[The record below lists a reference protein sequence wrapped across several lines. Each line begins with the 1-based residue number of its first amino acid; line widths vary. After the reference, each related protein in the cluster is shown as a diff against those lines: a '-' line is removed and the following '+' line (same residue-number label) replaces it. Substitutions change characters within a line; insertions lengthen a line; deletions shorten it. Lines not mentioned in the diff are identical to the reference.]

1 MLKVKAKALL
11 LSLVLL
17 LSVGL
22 AEDLGGESADGAL
35 PGVII
40 ATDANYPDAI
50 VSGAAAE
57 YMGLSILLTEKEALS
72 DDIKAFLDEEKP
84 DEIIL
89 IGGEAVIS
97 AAIEEELVTDGFEVT
112 RLWGA
117 TRYGTSAE
125 IAKYFFSEGVDEAV
139 VVSDVLGNNE
149 GNEVELLAVAKSLAA
164 KDYLP
169 VLLTGNDVLA
179 AEVASALTDLGVA
192 KVYLIGKAFDAN
204 VTEELKALNIEV
216 ELISGEDTE
225 EVTKKVEEKVVD
237 ELIKEG
243 VTRLLVLAPGVD
255 FKNVI
260 ALPAMPEKAAA
271 KIIKDESQIPDLV
284 AFIIEKGIKEVKVVG
299 KPEMVSKI
307 AAQLLLTEG
316 IRVDAMS
323 AKDIGR
329 KLVESAKAMKNEWAE
344 KREKFKEKAA
354 ERLAKN
360 KDKLDARLAE
370 ALEEAEAFLMDLGA
384 QLEELEATAETEEEI
399 AAIEDALKRYEAAEA
414 IIAKAN
420 EAQAAGK
427 LDLALKTLRK
437 AHNDAKNARWGAI
450 KKFYAGDKDLARQKI
465 DELLD
470 EERAGMDRFA
480 NGIMKEFEHFKGFM
494 EEAQSAGF
502 IADECAALIADAEG
516 MADDVLSEFDGVD
529 YRRARIIASKT
540 KHKLS
545 KCMTAT
551 RVNAKKDAAK
561 GKLFAAA
568 FEAKNLAEGFEDR
581 MGMCEDRCDEE
592 FDRCLDFIG
601 GCEER
606 CSADAAECEDGAA
619 DILARCAEVGDQ
631 DLSAVVD
638 ECLSSCD
645 FILEDTEDA
654 EASEAEYGLCLDEC
668 GAIQEEAEASIENCE
683 AEAEKFLDKC
693 EAKIDDCNNFCQ
705 QSSEEKCQTGVEQC
719 VPKCL
724 GKRFFRPGLT
734 DNICAAKCKFAR
746 DKKGCLDKCE
756 DESLEEGQQHEN
768 KRKCEGEAFKVANKC
783 FDGCER
789 KCANTKDVCIT
800 RERCKVTRE
809 GDEITRECKKVEEC
823 KPELCFARCEEG
835 CKKAAMAYTY
845 KCAAKRP
852 KIKFNFGGCQ
862 EECAEY
868 KRSPFKH
875 MQCMEKC
882 RIKTVAKHVVPPK
895 HMKKCQDKC
904 KGEKNKAKCMTKCI
918 APPGIAKRLE
928 RPGNRFDMQL
938 ARAEC
943 AMDCANK
950 LNIDINTAAR
960 KFTGQAGKYGG
971 EQPPKERPP
980 KEQPP
985 KEQPPREQP
994 REGIAPKIP
1003 PECLNPARPA
1013 FRTPK
1018 CRDLRERA
1026 LANRPGQG
1034 GPGDEPRPALFGA
1047 SGAAREGAR
1056 EFRQG
1061 MDLAKAAVQM
1071 AGEMRGGAAKM
1082 NICIRKCVEHKRDAW
1097 MKNNK
1102 PTGPIG
1108 PTEPELDKC
1117 QADDDCGGLEC
1128 PMAIGMDT
1136 PMCFDG
1142 ECVCSGYG
1150 DEDFPEEEFIPEE
1163 ECDAL
1168 CGDIDDPEEQYIC
1181 ISSCKGDDIDF
1192 IELDDD
1198 VEYLFD
1204 DAEEL
1209 IDEELEQE
1217 FADEAEDLL
1226 DEAGDYFDE
1235 SGEVFD
1241 EFGELGCVV
1250 DEDCLEGELCFDG
1263 ICEYV
1268 GGDDLGDE
1276 YIDEGYEAECQ
1287 ADDDCGEG
1295 FYCEE
1300 EFCIPLT
1307 DDSIGEEDLSE
1318 YGYTAEC
1325 ELDEDCSTDEYC
1337 EASYCVY
1344 KELEPTPEPTTEPSL
1359 GECEL
1364 LVDGEMCNNGAGACA
1379 QGECVD
1385 IIEDIAE
1392 CELLQDGEPCND
1404 GTGACTEGEC
1414 VDIIEDNAKCQVDD
1428 DCETDQYCED
1438 GDCVYKAPDPTL
1450 DPSEC
1455 QADDDCDE
1463 GFYCEDG
1470 DCLYKAPDPTL
1481 DPSECQA
1488 DDDCDEGLYCEDG
1501 DCVYKAPE
1509 GEGEKTCD
1517 DGFVY
1522 DDDLDM
1528 CVPEQI
1534 DMDKECDPPCG
1545 DGEKCEAGYCVLT
1558 F

>member
-1 MLKVKAKALL
+1 MMKAKALL

-17 LSVGL
+17 LSLGL
-22 AEDLGGESADGAL
+22 AEDLGGESANGAL

-57 YMGLSILLTEKEALS
+57 YMGLSVLLTEMEALS

-84 DEIIL
+84 DEVIL

-97 AAIEEELVTDGFEVT
+97 AAIEEGLTASGFDVT

-125 IAKYFFSEGVDEAV
+125 IAKYFFSEGVEEAV
-139 VVSDVLGNNE
+139 LVSDVLGNNE
-149 GNEVELLAVAKSLAA
+149 GNEDELLAVAKSLAA
-164 KDYLP
+164 KDALP

-179 AEVASALTDLGVA
+179 AEVASALTDLGVG
-192 KVYLIGKAFDAN
+192 KVYLIGKTFDAN
-204 VTEELKALNIEV
+204 VTEELKTLNIEV

-243 VTRLLVLAPGVD
+243 VTRLLVVAPGVD

-260 ALPAMPEKAAA
+260 AMPAMPEKAAA
-271 KIIKDESQIPDLV
+271 KIIKDESEIPDLV
-284 AFIIEKGIKEVKVVG
+284 AFINEKGIKEVKVVG
-299 KPEMVSKI
+299 KPELVSKI

-316 IRVDAMS
+316 VRVDAMS

-360 KDKLDARLAE
+360 KDKLDAKLVE
-370 ALEEAEAFLMDLGA
+370 AIEEAEAFLLDLEA
-384 QLEELEATAETEEEI
+384 QLEELEATAETEDEI
-399 AAIEDALKRYEAAEA
+399 AAVEAALKKYEAAEA
-414 IIAKAN
+414 IIAKAK

-437 AHNDAKNARWGAI
+437 AHNEAKNVRWGAI
-450 KKFYAGDKDLARQKI
+450 KKFYAGDEDTARQKI

-470 EERAGMDRFA
+470 EERAGMGRFA

-494 EEAQSAGF
+494 DEAQSAGF

-529 YRRARIIASKT
+529 YRRARIIASRT
-540 KHKLS
+540 KQKLA

-561 GKLFAAA
+561 GKLFDAA

-592 FDRCLDFIG
+592 FDNCMDFIG
-601 GCEER
+601 GCEDR
-606 CSADAAECEDGAA
+606 CSEKAAECEAGAE

-654 EASEAEYGLCLDEC
+654 EASDVEYGLCLDEC
-668 GAIQEEAEASIENCE
+668 GAIQEEAESSIENCE
-683 AEAEKFLDKC
+683 AEAEMFSEEC
-693 EAKIDDCNNFCQ
+693 EAKIDDCNDFCQ
-705 QSSEEKCQTGVEQC
+705 QSSESKCQEGVEQC

-746 DKKGCLDKCE
+746 DRKGCLEKCE
-756 DESLEEGQQHEN
+756 DESLEEGQLHEN
-768 KRKCEGEAFKVANKC
+768 KRKCEGEAHKVANKC

-789 KCANTKDVCIT
+789 KCANAKDVCIT

-809 GDEITRECKKVEEC
+809 GDEIKRDCVKVEEC

-835 CKKAAMAYTY
+835 CEKAAKAYTY

-852 KIKFNFGGCQ
+852 KTIVKLGGCAD
-862 EECAEY
+862 ECS
-868 KRSPFKH
+868 KFKGKPFQH

-882 RIKTVAKHVVPPK
+882 RIKAVAKHMVPPQ
-895 HMKKCQDKC
+895 HMKKCQEKC

-918 APPGIAKRLE
+918 APPGIGKRAE
-928 RPGNRFDMQL
+928 RPGKPGDRFDMKR
-938 ARAEC
+938 AKAEC
-943 AMDCANK
+943 AMDCADK
-950 LNIDINTAAR
+950 LNIDLGTAAR
-960 KFTGQAGKYGG
+960 KFSGQAGKYGG
-971 EQPPKERPP
+971 EQPPKEMPPKEEPP
-980 KEQPP
+980 KEQPATGLP
-985 KEQPPREQP
+985 Q
-994 REGIAPKIP
+994 IP
-1003 PECLNPARPA
+1003 PECLRPMHPA
-1013 FRTPK
+1013 FKTPK
-1018 CRDLRERA
+1018 CVEIRQKAKA
-1026 LANRPGQG
+1026 LAANRPGMG
-1034 GPGDEPRPALFGA
+1034 GPEDEPTLYGAVKEARQGANEFG
-1047 SGAAREGAR
+1047 
-1056 EFRQG
+1056 QG
-1061 MDLAKAAVQM
+1061 MDLAKAAVKM
-1071 AGEMRGGAAKM
+1071 AGEMRAGAAKM
-1082 NICIRKCVEHKRDAW
+1082 NICIQKCVERKRDAW
-1097 MKNNK
+1097 MKDHK
-1102 PTGPIG
+1102 PA
-1108 PTEPELDKC
+1108 EPVELIEAELEKC
-1117 QADDDCGGLEC
+1117 QADDDCGNLEC

-1136 PMCFDG
+1136 PMCLDG

-1150 DEDFPEEEFIPEE
+1150 DEDFPEEELISEE
-1163 ECDAL
+1163 DCDNL

-1181 ISSCKGDDIDF
+1181 ISACKGEDIDF
-1192 IELDDD
+1192 VELPDD
-1198 VEYLFD
+1198 VEDIFD
-1204 DAEEL
+1204 DAEDL

-1217 FADEAEDLL
+1217 FADEAQDLL

-1268 GGDDLGDE
+1268 GGEDLGDE
-1276 YIDEGYEAECQ
+1276 YVDEGEDPECQ
-1287 ADDDCGEG
+1287 VDDDCGED
-1295 FYCEE
+1295 FYCEV

-1307 DDSIGEEDLSE
+1307 DEGIGDEDLSD
-1318 YGYTAEC
+1318 YGYDDYETPDMTDDDSGVIDVP
-1325 ELDEDCSTDEYC
+1325 DEDFDDG
-1337 EASYCVY
+1337 AD
-1344 KELEPTPEPTTEPSL
+1344 
-1359 GECEL
+1359 
-1364 LVDGEMCNNGAGACA
+1364 VD
-1379 QGECVD
+1379 
-1385 IIEDIAE
+1385 
-1392 CELLQDGEPCND
+1392 
-1404 GTGACTEGEC
+1404 T
-1414 VDIIEDNAKCQVDD
+1414 DNADVIID
-1428 DCETDQYCED
+1428 
-1438 GDCVYKAPDPTL
+1438 
-1450 DPSEC
+1450 
-1455 QADDDCDE
+1455 DE
-1463 GFYCEDG
+1463 GVDVDTSG
-1470 DCLYKAPDPTL
+1470 
-1481 DPSECQA
+1481 A
-1488 DDDCDEGLYCEDG
+1488 DVSTG
-1501 DCVYKAPE
+1501 
-1509 GEGEKTCD
+1509 D
-1517 DGFVY
+1517 DGVDVDTDYADVSTGDDGVDVDTDDVDVTTSDDGVDVDTDDY
-1522 DDDLDM
+1522 DT
-1528 CVPEQI
+1528 
-1534 DMDKECDPPCG
+1534 G
-1545 DGEKCEAGYCVLT
+1545 DYDTGDYDTGDYDT
-1558 F
+1558 GDYDTGGSDYDTGDYDTGGSDYDTGDYDTGGSDYDTGGMGDF